1 MEAWTVTKD
10 IKDISDIARKY
21 GPEAVRSAVENP
33 KPFLE
38 DNDEFAAALAK
49 SGAENKIIAI
59 PGGQASVV
67 DNAPEKTLVEQFGCP
82 AFFNFKGALSKLNEP
97 FWAAYYARQELEL
110 LFEPNEQEFYS
121 YDETTG
127 LFVVRSPDLI
137 RKKLAAQILEA
148 GRLWDGLSALERF
161 RNDTHLHGVL
171 KHLRGEVEMPEAF
184 KAAGR
189 IVHLSNCVLVFNED
203 GSFENKPFSPSFRSR
218 NRSPIA
224 YDPNAECPQFKT
236 KILGHIEEDDRDL
249 LQQYGGQCLLGR
261 NHTQRILIL
270 DGIGSA
276 SKSTFVLLTRGVIGA
291 ANTYE
296 LRTKHLAERF
306 EIGRMIGKTMLLGA
320 DVKANF
326 LSEEGAYRLKA
337 LVGGDTLEAEPKT
350 SNKRFS
356 ISGIFN
362 VMLTCNSRLRVH
374 LEGDESAW
382 RRRLA
387 IVRCEQPFNLPKIP
401 DIDQILLR
409 REGSG
414 ILNWFLEGT
423 QKLLRSIQQTGDI
436 ALSTRQLE
444 RVHALL
450 SESDSLRI
458 YLRENLA

>member
-1 MEAWTVTKD
+1 
-10 IKDISDIARKY
+10 
-21 GPEAVRSAVENP
+21 
-33 KPFLE
+33 
-38 DNDEFAAALAK
+38 
-49 SGAENKIIAI
+49 
-59 PGGQASVV
+59 
-67 DNAPEKTLVEQFGCP
+67 
-82 AFFNFKGALSKLNEP
+82 
-97 FWAAYYARQELEL
+97 
-110 LFEPNEQEFYS
+110 
-121 YDETTG
+121 
-127 LFVVRSPDLI
+127 
-137 RKKLAAQILEA
+137 
-148 GRLWDGLSALERF
+148 
-161 RNDTHLHGVL
+161 
-171 KHLRGEVEMPEAF
+171 MPEAF

-401 DIDQILLR
+401 DIDQISLR

-458 YLRENLA
+458 YLRENLVRGQSGNLTVAEILERYTLYCISAEWSPVPVTIAQRQLDDLMLELFGTAKANNIEREGKAQRGFRYVRWRRDDESDPD